1 MIGTILITT
10 KEAFKMPAIN
20 SRTEIY
26 VDSYAGLIPN
36 CWIWNS
42 SVGYLKVISYN
53 YESGYALVENLGIDN
68 NAEANTLFPSCM
80 SFIIS
85 APVNLGDTGADAC
98 LESDFV
104 CPTDGNTS
112 IMSVSSTENFR
123 ADYLI
128 SLNGY
133 VYLVEEILTSTTMRV
148 LNDGQGGTGTV
159 EAPCDGTC
167 IGVNVVSDTSA
178 CAKDVST
185 VPSSIIGCYSGNV
198 AAVKG
203 TEDGQVLNW
212 TGSNW
217 ELLNSNLES
226 DCTILTTDLTLN
238 IGNTGP
244 YLIFVN
250 STEMFSIGTRIS
262 LGDTEDGFVVT
273 EIVSTTSMRI
283 TVNVAPTEVTVYF
296 ANTRLC
302 VVRCCDWL
310 PTYVDNEISE
320 LSDSKED
327 AFTKGTLS
335 ASDTNNNNILTVVN
349 GTNCLVTN
357 NATVVLDA
365 DLGLYDNSNSGF
377 LNYTIFDAEHTW
389 TASQLF
395 SYINTNFITISGNQH
410 IDGVGSIYFRD
421 SGGDVSASIS
431 SDRIYKTLT
440 LSAYCGTVLDLSS
453 TNIVSTGNFIPK
465 TTATYS
471 LGSTTNYWTNLYAT
485 TIDATTY
492 NVSGSAF
499 GLPNLGDVTITNL
512 VAGQV
517 IQYDGTDW
525 KNITLTGVS
534 TTWGSI
540 AGSISNQTDL
550 STALADKAS
559 LTSSNTFSAAQTFSS
574 SINGTTGNFSGAITA
589 NGDITKTTA
598 NTYLTLNA
606 PYGVILNAYGTDKV
620 VCDGSSLRPIGNAIT
635 VLGASNFRW
644 SNVYSTQGNF
654 SSDVNIKQVIPYDS
668 TSNCG
673 LFNNRFDYVCGN
685 HGNFITDCTAGSYLM
700 YGTSIGMTYANPV
713 LTLGNPPYIDY
724 KCTLSHNFYINGV
737 NNLQILSGCMRPVTT
752 ETCSLGEYNY
762 RWDCVY
768 GLDGHFTDSV
778 TAYHLFGDGIRL
790 YMHNNFVPTA
800 TDTLNLGSNALKW
813 DCIYLRNQP
822 VVGSDLRLKKNILEL
837 GNSLDKINTLRPI
850 KYDFKTD
857 ETNNSDRV
865 GFVAQEV
872 KEVIPEI
879 VEGEATESDTLGLRT
894 ADLIP
899 FLTKAIQ
906 ELSNKITT
914 LEEEIR
920 ILKGE

>member
-327 AFTKGTLS
+327 AFTKGTLTS
-335 ASDTNNNNILTVVN
+335 SDTSNNNILTVVN

-357 NATVVLDA
+357 NATIVLNA

-377 LNYTIFDAEHTW
+377 LNNTIFDSEHTW
-389 TASQLF
+389 TANQIF
-395 SYINTNFITISGNQH
+395 SYIGTTTLDVSGDEY
-410 IDGVGSIYFRD
+410 IDGTGSIYFRD
-421 SGGDVSASIS
+421 SVGAVSASIA
-431 SDRIYKTLT
+431 SDRTYQTLT
-440 LSAYCGTVLDLSS
+440 LNAESGTSLELSS
-453 TNIVSTGNFIPK
+453 SGIFSKGSFIPK

-485 TIDATTY
+485 TINATNY
-492 NVSGSAF
+492 NINGSPF
-499 GLPNLGDVTITNL
+499 SISNLNDVTINNL
-512 VAGQV
+512 VSGQV

-534 TTWGSI
+534 TTWGRIS
-540 AGSISNQTDL
+540 GSISNQTDL

-598 NTYLTLNA
+598 NTYLKLNA
-606 PYGVILNAYGTDKV
+606 PYGVILNVNGSDKV
-620 VCDGSSLRPIGNAIT
+620 VCDGSLRPISDAIT
-635 VLGASNFRW
+635 ELGVPNFRW
-644 SNVYSTQGNF
+644 NNVYSTQGNF

-673 LFNNRFDYVCGN
+673 TFANRFDFVCGN
-685 HGNFITDCTAGSYLM
+685 HGNFSGDVSVGSLSSSGAISGTTGTFSSVISTNL
-700 YGTSIGMTYANPV
+700 YGTSSLW
-713 LTLGNPPYIDY
+713 LTPYSSSSSLIQYNEYDSQGFFHPS
-724 KCTLSHNFYINGV
+724 TTI
-737 NNLQILSGCMRPVTT
+737 LQ
-752 ETCSLGEYNY
+752 
-762 RWDCVY
+762 
-768 GLDGHFTDSV
+768 
-778 TAYHLFGDGIRL
+778 
-790 YMHNNFVPTA
+790 
-800 TDTLNLGSNALKW
+800 NLGGNSTNNRW
-813 DCIYLRNQP
+813 NYIYLINNP
-822 VVGSDLRLKKNILEL
+822 NVSSDIRLKKNILDL
-837 GNSLDKINTLRPI
+837 DNSLEKIERLRPV
-850 KYDFKTD
+850 KYDFITD

-879 VEGEATESDTLGLRT
+879 VDGEATESDTLGLRT